1 MATEFTDFLHE
12 VFAQFGVIRIR
23 RMFGGY
29 GVYYHDLMF
38 GLVADE
44 ILYLK
49 ADAAS
54 RQTFEKLG
62 LPPFKFDREGK
73 AIQMSYYQAPDEIFE
88 DFEQAAQWARL
99 AYAAA
104 TRAQKPKK

>member
-1 MATEFTDFLHE
+1 
-12 VFAQFGVIRIR
+12 
-23 RMFGGY
+23 MFGGY
-29 GVYYHDLMF
+29 GVYHHDLMF

-49 ADAAS
+49 ADALS
-54 RQTFEKLG
+54 RQTFEKFG
-62 LPPFKFDREGK
+62 LPPFEFDREGK
-73 AIQMSYYQAPDEIFE
+73 AIKMSYYQAPDEIFE

>member
-1 MATEFTDFLHE
+1 
-12 VFAQFGVIRIR
+12 
-23 RMFGGY
+23 
-29 GVYYHDLMF
+29 MF

-62 LPPFKFDREGK
+62 LPPFKFDRDGK